1 MKAGIKDIISL
12 GPHNKPSEINNTHV
26 NMQVGLATESHLKH
40 QPTATLSALCTSALS
55 FTMFPHN
62 VTSFP
67 PACGSLLL
75 PQEHGSSQHCRDEL
89 ANLAKKLMR

>member
-40 QPTATLSALCTSALS
+40 QPNSYLVGTLHICSQ
-55 FTMFPHN
+55 FYH
-62 VTSFP
+62 V
-67 PACGSLLL
+67 
-75 PQEHGSSQHCRDEL
+75 SS
-89 ANLAKKLMR
+89 